1 MKTILLH
8 AEHQVGNIVKWI
20 NEHIVYIK
28 GTTLTKFGPFSLSPN
43 LSIQT
48 IEFMYT
54 HDKFINQA
62 IKIKQN
68 NQTLLITPLKQTI
81 GRFP

>member
-28 GTTLTKFGPFSLSPN
+28 GATLTKSGPFSLSPN